1 MVGARDVKIG
11 GGDLFGW
18 LCQTSAKRPAE
29 VIQAKKRDSEAKKL
43 VWDFVARAPACEL
56 CSEEELR
63 AFWARAQH
71 LDKASCCV
79 ALRDRFD
86 CCHSDTPQ
94 VNNLLAFLHFLVFM
108 RRNERIKRIIQDL
121 RDAHNTSKAS
131 IARWQKLYHTAL
143 TAFVESKNINK
154 IGGRSERCA
163 VDETAVSKVGKMA
176 LQDTVETWCEVV
188 P

>member
-71 LDKASCCV
+71 LDKADRGVVDNPV
-79 ALRDRFD
+79 ARVPTARPKALPVAALFYYYFSPQGAVLWDLPRTE
-86 CCHSDTPQ
+86 TPMSS
-94 VNNLLAFLHFLVFM
+94 V
-108 RRNERIKRIIQDL
+108 
-121 RDAHNTSKAS
+121 TS
-131 IARWQKLYHTAL
+131 
-143 TAFVESKNINK
+143 
-154 IGGRSERCA
+154 
-163 VDETAVSKVGKMA
+163 
-176 LQDTVETWCEVV
+176 